1 MKCLV
6 MVYAITLQANIPSY
20 SGIPRGYDTNMLC
33 NTNTVNVKHTTPC
46 RLNICIF
53 FMPLNN

>member
-6 MVYAITLQANIPSY
+6 MVYAITLHANIPSY

-33 NTNTVNVKHTTPC
+33 NTNTVNVIDILTD
-46 RLNICIF
+46 
-53 FMPLNN
+53 